1 MTTRYTARRIE
12 IGART
17 IPVALGLI
25 AVYALS
31 RVFSTGL
38 LAAIDAIPQPHGV
51 EYLTPGPGFTG
62 FLTSWDSLWYERIA
76 LHGYPVQ
83 LPLEPDGDV
92 AYNPWAFFPL
102 FPLLVRAAMIVTGLG
117 FPIAAMIVA
126 TLFGGAAVFALHRV
140 ILRRFGARAAWWGS
154 VLFCFGPMSWLL
166 QLGYAE
172 STFLFFLF
180 AALAAMMRRRYILM
194 IPFAVLA
201 SFAHPGALALAVA
214 LGIKALIRLVRRQH
228 IGWREWVAGSLSI
241 ALIVLAGI
249 AWPLIAGAV
258 TGDPSAYFDTEF
270 AWWADFIGR
279 PLLIPFTPS
288 FLLYFRLF
296 GGWGIVMVA
305 AVIGGFAFWMLRPS
319 ARRLGVDLW
328 TFTGSYIGYLAAVFL
343 PTQSLFRMLMPL
355 SPLAGHPGLT
365 ATPRRRWIT
374 LAVSLVLQA
383 TCIELFWVIYP
394 P

>member
-1 MTTRYTARRIE
+1 MPTRYTARRIE
-12 IGART
+12 IGGRSL
-17 IPVALGLI
+17 PVPLLLI

-31 RVFSTGL
+31 RLVSTGL
-38 LAAIDAIPQPHGV
+38 LAAIYVIPQPHAVGYFPT
-51 EYLTPGPGFTG
+51 EPGFTG
-62 FLTSWDSLWYERIA
+62 FLTEWDALWYRQIA

-92 AYNPWAFFPL
+92 SYNPWAFFPV
-102 FPLLVRAAMIVTGLG
+102 FPVLVRIVMSLTGFDFATAA
-117 FPIAAMIVA
+117 PIVA

-140 ILRRFGARAAWWGS
+140 VLRRFGARAAWWGA

-180 AALAAMMRRRYILM
+180 CALAAMMRRRYILM

-201 SFAHPGALALAVA
+201 SFTHPGALALAVA
-214 LGIKALIRLVRRQH
+214 LGIKAVIRLVRRQH
-228 IGWREWVAGSLSI
+228 IGWREWVAGSLSFV
-241 ALIVLAGI
+241 LIVLAGI
-249 AWPLIAGAV
+249 AWPLIAAAV

-288 FLLYFRLF
+288 FLLYARVF
-296 GGWGIVMVA
+296 GGWGILMVA

-328 TFTGSYIGYLAAVFL
+328 TFTGSYVGYLAAVFL

-355 SPLAGHPGLT
+355 SPLEGHPGLNS
-365 ATPRRRWIT
+365 TPRRRWISM
-374 LAVSLVLQA
+374 AVSLVLQA
-383 TCIELFWVIYP
+383 GFIELFWVIYP